1 VDLNKQIQKTL
12 NKFAVQFTKDL
23 QKSLIKKAARYQQ
36 SHIYGALGQA
46 FDTITFKDDSY
57 ILKFTLPSY
66 YYWLDQNRKPGNV
79 SEKAKEGMEEWV
91 TRAKDKK
98 GRAKTIYNSFM
109 LDWQDK
115 NLEYR
120 NKVQN
125 EAKSNNKKRK
135 KWKTLEK
142 YPRPSFEKAK
152 KQLAFLIGRKVQA
165 DGYKSDAKGFFTEVY
180 EDGRIKFLSDELTRI
195 TGKEVVIQLVNEFKK

>member
-1 VDLNKQIQKTL
+1 MGLNEEIQKTL
-12 NKFAVQFTKDL
+12 DKFGKQFTKDL
-23 QKSLIKKAARYQQ
+23 QKSLIGKAARYQQ
-36 SHIYGALGQA
+36 SRIYGAIGQS
-46 FDTITFKDDSY
+46 FKNSTFEDGSY
-57 ILKFTLPSY
+57 ILRFTLPNY
-66 YYWLDQNRKPGNV
+66 YYWLDVNREKGNV
-79 SEKAKEGMEEWV
+79 SEKAKEGMEEWI

-98 GRAKTIYNSFM
+98 GSGNIYNAFM
-109 LDWQDK
+109 RNWQDN

-120 NKVQN
+120 NKAQ
-125 EAKSNNKKRK
+125 AKAKAKNKNRK

-152 KQLAFLIGRKVQA
+152 KQIAFLIGRKVQR
-165 DGYKSDAKGFFTEVY
+165 DGYKSDAEGFFTEVY